1 MAKTNGK
8 KAPSPLK
15 VAIVL
20 PTAGQMCVETAVSLA
35 NMVNL
40 TDVETE
46 IIHVKGFLVP
56 EIRSKGV
63 ALAWEAKATHILWV
77 DSDMGFPPWA
87 LNQLLEAE
95 LDIIG
100 VNYPMKTVPPVPTAY
115 VDDEDYTGPLYT
127 ETDQEG
133 IQKVRHLGMG
143 VMLTKISVF
152 DRISSEIKDNKPP
165 FFSFEPTPDGL
176 RFMTEDIYF
185 AQRCAEVGIE
195 LHVDHGLSQYII
207 HIGSMSYDNRQAL
220 WGRNLKKTMAKSDF
234 NNFGFTEEDIGRLD
248 TVITPTMTPKVTN

>member
-1 MAKTNGK
+1 
-8 KAPSPLK
+8 
-15 VAIVL
+15 
-20 PTAGQMCVETAVSLA
+20 MCVETAVSLA

-100 VNYPMKTVPPVPTAY
+100 VNYRCIRKPTR
-115 VDDEDYTGPLYT
+115 
-127 ETDQEG
+127 
-133 IQKVRHLGMG
+133 KVF
-143 VMLTKISVF
+143 K
-152 DRISSEIKDNKPP
+152 K
-165 FFSFEPTPDGL
+165 
-176 RFMTEDIYF
+176 F
-185 AQRCAEVGIE
+185 ATWAWV
-195 LHVDHGLSQYII
+195 
-207 HIGSMSYDNRQAL
+207 
-220 WGRNLKKTMAKSDF
+220 
-234 NNFGFTEEDIGRLD
+234 
-248 TVITPTMTPKVTN
+248 